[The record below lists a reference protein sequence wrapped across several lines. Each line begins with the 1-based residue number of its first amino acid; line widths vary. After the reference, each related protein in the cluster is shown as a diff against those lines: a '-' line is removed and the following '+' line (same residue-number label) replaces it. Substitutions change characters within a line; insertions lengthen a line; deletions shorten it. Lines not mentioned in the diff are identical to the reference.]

1 MPLWAFLV
9 RIWAHCQSRKAA
21 AGVILAACFLE
32 TALFWV
38 VPVSFRSLVDNV
50 LGPRDRQRLAFV
62 LAALSVAVVVAAC
75 VSIQRG
81 RLYAHLQSQIVSD
94 IRFLIFHKVQRLPVS
109 YFNTVPAADVLAR
122 ASGDLAALE
131 AALVMSVTWGLMP
144 ALDAVTGTA
153 VLFALDWRLALIAF
167 LVWPWCA
174 LVPARLAPTTTSE
187 SYERRRREA
196 VTLDALNQAIS
207 GHGVVRAY
215 NLEEHT
221 ARGFLMSDGD
231 LFASGVRV
239 NFLLA
244 LMDQSAMIGML
255 LVQVLVIGI
264 GILRAFNGT
273 ISIGTLAAFQ
283 ALCLSVNTSLLY
295 ASQYSRDVLPARA
308 GLRRIDEFLAEPDGL
323 ADLPLAR
330 PARPLGD
337 VLEFSGVTLTRDGRT
352 VIDCVDLRIRRG
364 AFIGVVGS
372 SGAGKS
378 TLVSLLLRFEDPTEG
393 AILVDGTDLR
403 SLQQRSW
410 RDQLGVVFQ
419 ENFLFDT
426 SVRENIRLGRSG
438 ATDAMVE
445 DAAKAAEIHDA
456 IVRLPRQYDSPM
468 GDRGRLF
475 SGGERQRIALA
486 RALVRDPAILILDE
500 AGSALD
506 PDTEAA
512 IAQTLRRLAGHR
524 TIIAVTHRLDSI
536 AHADLI
542 VVMRRGRIVES
553 GTHEEL
559 VCASGVYAR
568 MRERQQSARPHP
580 VDLAS
585 GAPTV

>member
-21 AGVILAACFLE
+21 AGVIRAACFLE

-283 ALCLSVNTSLLY
+283 ALCLSVNTSLL
-295 ASQYSRDVLPARA
+295 
-308 GLRRIDEFLAEPDGL
+308 
-323 ADLPLAR
+323 
-330 PARPLGD
+330 
-337 VLEFSGVTLTRDGRT
+337 
-352 VIDCVDLRIRRG
+352 
-364 AFIGVVGS
+364 
-372 SGAGKS
+372 
-378 TLVSLLLRFEDPTEG
+378 
-393 AILVDGTDLR
+393 
-403 SLQQRSW
+403 
-410 RDQLGVVFQ
+410 
-419 ENFLFDT
+419 
-426 SVRENIRLGRSG
+426 
-438 ATDAMVE
+438 
-445 DAAKAAEIHDA
+445 
-456 IVRLPRQYDSPM
+456 
-468 GDRGRLF
+468 
-475 SGGERQRIALA
+475 
-486 RALVRDPAILILDE
+486 
-500 AGSALD
+500 
-506 PDTEAA
+506 
-512 IAQTLRRLAGHR
+512 
-524 TIIAVTHRLDSI
+524 
-536 AHADLI
+536 
-542 VVMRRGRIVES
+542 
-553 GTHEEL
+553 
-559 VCASGVYAR
+559 
-568 MRERQQSARPHP
+568 
-580 VDLAS
+580 
-585 GAPTV
+585 